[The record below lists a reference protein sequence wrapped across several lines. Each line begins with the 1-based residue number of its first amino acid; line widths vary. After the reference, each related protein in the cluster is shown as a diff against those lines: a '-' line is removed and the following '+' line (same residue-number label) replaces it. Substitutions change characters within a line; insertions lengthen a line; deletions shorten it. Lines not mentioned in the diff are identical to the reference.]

1 VSEGWIDAIP
11 WGFAVYDGDGKFYW
25 CTEEQGLYNNTSVT
39 YEVPV
44 PVAADK
50 AMLGE
55 PFLLVSPVDETP
67 VLQIAKLD
75 LSTFRILSFFCL
87 HHEEELRQTAIA
99 LSKLKSLRSPLDEF
113 AAFQSAIDE
122 YQN

>member
-1 VSEGWIDAIP
+1 VEGVTDAII
-11 WGFAVYDGDGKFYW
+11 WGFAVYDKDGKFYW
-25 CTEEQGLYNNTSVT
+25 CTDEQDPYMNTSIT

-50 AMLGE
+50 KELGE
-55 PFLLVSPVDETP
+55 PFLLVSTLNEVPA
-67 VLQIAKLD
+67 LQIAKLD

-99 LSKLKSLRSPLDEF
+99 LSKLEPQKTVFDEISSF
-113 AAFQSAIDE
+113 ERAFNE
-122 YQN
+122 YRN